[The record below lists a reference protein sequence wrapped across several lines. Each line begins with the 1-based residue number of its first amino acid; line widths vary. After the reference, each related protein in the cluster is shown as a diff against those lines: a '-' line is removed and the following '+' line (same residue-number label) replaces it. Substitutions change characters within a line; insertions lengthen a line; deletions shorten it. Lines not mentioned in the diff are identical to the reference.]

1 MLNKLIENLTLEQ
14 YCNSIEFANN
24 KEYEDDPVQL
34 FTKVFNLTV
43 QQEAELYATPL
54 CVLNDYEQQ
63 FIDVILASTN
73 DIPKKVMIYDEVYK
87 IPQNFGQDAKG
98 LSIDQFI
105 QLDFLIKE
113 FWESNKIDFA
123 SVDNIEYVN
132 RKFIEYNYKIMPEAL
147 AIVLNCDLDIAK
159 NCNAKDATKICNFFL
174 LITLNLKIKKVK
186 LNPLRTVLLN

>member
-54 CVLNDYEQQ
+54 IEINEYEQK
-63 FIDVILASTN
+63 FIDVILTSTS
-73 DIPKKVMIYDEVYK
+73 DIPKKVKIYNKTYK
-87 IPQNFGQDAKG
+87 VPQTYEKG
-98 LSIDQFI
+98 LTFDQFI